1 MSFYDTGD
9 LSGKSQFDVQV
20 ETVEDFC
27 KKNSPNSCPFEQVVR
42 KAMVSSV
49 DEAVGN
55 IIETLEATG
64 VVQGHLAIVNA
75 SARKMTITLA
85 KWQHKWKWQ

>member
-20 ETVEDFC
+20 ETVEAKSFFTIVAQ
-27 KKNSPNSCPFEQVVR
+27 FEQVVR